1 MPMSSPKI
9 TTMFGLFGVFGL
21 LGVLGLS
28 FFGIPTS
35 LQV

>member
-1 MPMSSPKI
+1 MSSPKI